1 MAVVIEDGRF
11 ADVEPAE
18 RDGPEVDGP
27 DVVVDLLEPDVLAAK
42 QMGDIDPV
50 GVPSDA
56 AVG

>member
-50 GVPSDA
+50 GSHL
-56 AVG
+56 